1 MSNAAKPISA
11 TVAHAAPPIPSHGI
25 AVNVQL
31 RMTLITRAI
40 PILITGI
47 RGLLRPCKI
56 PVVTWCTPRKK
67 IENAVICVANS
78 ALGAL

>member
-1 MSNAAKPISA
+1 MSA
-11 TVAHAAPPIPSHGI
+11 TVAQAAPPMPSQGI

-31 RMTLITRAI
+31 RMTLMTNEI

-67 IENAVICVANS
+67 IENAVICVASS